1 MRFAAKMFCIPT
13 DSTTHHATHL
23 SGLRRSDAPDKRDR
37 RNGNRARRQN
47 TELSRY
53 GWIAFLIANFAVIG
67 FAHGIRAHGLF
78 VQQLGFMGTSILGLV
93 RAFWPHL

>member
-1 MRFAAKMFCIPT
+1 MSVISNRLRALEWTGCALGLAGAFLL
-13 DSTTHHATHL
+13 AT
-23 SGLRRSDAPDKRDR
+23 
-37 RNGNRARRQN
+37 N

-53 GWIAFLIANFAVIG
+53 GWIEFLIANFAVIG